1 MTILSYFHYLP
12 VPIYRVL
19 LRFLL
24 DGLSNPIILST
35 KDNLPVKLIKLQV
48 DQIIEGGCIDSLE
61 SLERASPQDL
71 NFSLPSPPF
80 LCPKKLPP
88 TGAHLKKNYPP

>member
-1 MTILSYFHYLP
+1 MILSYFHYLP

-35 KDNLPVKLIKLQV
+35 KDNLPV
-48 DQIIEGGCIDSLE
+48 

-71 NFSLPSPPF
+71 DFSLPSPPF

-88 TGAHLKKNYPP
+88 PTGAHLKKNLPP